1 METYS
6 SKLLSELLDAIPTIE
21 QAKTDAKMLIA
32 AKIAD
37 AMQAKGWKHKDLL
50 EVLGKTNASIIT
62 KWLSGTHNFT
72 VDTIVEL
79 EQALD
84 IQILNLEA
92 ERLTEQQSVHIIVEV
107 QSTKD
112 EGQFLDLNKIIG
124 PNNFYSFTDGK
135 ILMNFHNSTLA

>member
-50 EVLGKTNASIIT
+50 EVLGKTLSIY
-62 KWLSGTHNFT
+62 KF
-72 VDTIVEL
+72 
-79 EQALD
+79 
-84 IQILNLEA
+84 
-92 ERLTEQQSVHIIVEV
+92 
-107 QSTKD
+107 
-112 EGQFLDLNKIIG
+112 
-124 PNNFYSFTDGK
+124 
-135 ILMNFHNSTLA
+135 